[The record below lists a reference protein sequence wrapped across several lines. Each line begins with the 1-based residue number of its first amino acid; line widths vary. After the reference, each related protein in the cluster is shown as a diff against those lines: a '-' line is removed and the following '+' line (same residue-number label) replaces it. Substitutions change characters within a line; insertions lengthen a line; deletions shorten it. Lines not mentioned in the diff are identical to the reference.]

1 MVNQG
6 NDELKAEEVTKMS
19 RRDSP
24 AENESCRGNACTCT
38 SPLAQ
43 HSMEKELVS
52 SVLLQALEQGTPITL
67 TELLH
72 SRGQKCIMDMQCVVY
87 NVAKK
92 YILENRTRE
101 GAQKVIQAL
110 PELSIGRINAIAKMV
125 GIEPFRLSS
134 RQNMLTEDIVAK
146 WIHQKLCERKLL
158 TLDILQV
165 TFPQYYRRVL
175 RRILY
180 TEVWNFVL
188 SGEGG
193 RVGVSKQELQEML
206 PDIPE
211 EVIWSFTK
219 ENQKKNLR
227 VKCVGDALVAC
238 ELKRFEAAAQ
248 TESVH
253 KSILDAVKPEPSLGG
268 RRDLDVNSHYSNHMQ
283 PKESNGSAHIQSPEL
298 VPREIV
304 LDSNEL
310 NMQSQQLHEDLLRL
324 KQQQQLQKQMLIEQ
338 FKQQQ
343 EELAKQHE
351 KQLHDH
357 LQVSNFTTQRI
368 LQLQK
373 EKELLEQQAR
383 LQEQQ
388 RREQERQRQ
397 ELLMKKKDKP
407 EGHGSAN
414 ASSEVKQRLQE
425 FVLNKKHREAAA
437 SSINHSPPHHF
448 RQWAAHHSSLEHH
461 SPPHSGVSPP
471 YQHPVLGQYDH
482 AFPLRKTASDSNLK
496 VRSRLKEK
504 VTERRSSPLLR
515 RRDGSSSLKRKPLS
529 IDTTLC
535 NSAPGSGPSSP
546 QSGGIPATDNGN
558 GSTSIIGAEAEVG
571 GYPLMMKRM
580 LGTNDVNLYTSP
592 SLPNISLGLPAS
604 ATSTPAQQPG
614 SSTISAA
621 QAGLTTE
628 ALLKSR
634 IGHHF
639 AAGHLLPPA
648 YFVPLPQGGSADLN
662 NSFPPTNP
670 AYVQAQMKAL
680 EQAGMAPGPIN
691 PLLASGLATA
701 VHPHA
706 IQGIPVSADNN
717 STSPLSSGPLGRT
730 QSAPLP
736 TSQHIQQFQQQ
747 QQMLLQQQ
755 HQQFLQEKQ
764 QKYMQMQQQTLLKQQ
779 MRKQLRRENHVEESP
794 EEAEEDAAAAAAA
807 SSLQDAEMK
816 ETPPPKSG
824 PGDSG
829 SVVSPTATPSPPPS
843 SVTAIEVKQEPID
856 SDDDSHKI
864 TKEQEELE
872 KQQHVGQMRQ
882 PPIKAATVSGSIPVN
897 PLTRLSHCHRPLSRA
912 QSSPAAPFQ
921 IGSESGQFSPGDQPV
936 KHMFTTGLAYDSL
949 MQKHQCTCG
958 NNSLHPEHAGR
969 LQSIWARFQET
980 GIISRCERIKSRK
993 ATLDEIQSCHREG
1006 YTLFYGTNPLNRQKI
1021 DSKKLAGMPKIS
1033 FTVLPCGGFG
1043 LDSDTVWNDL
1053 HTSSAAR
1060 MAAGCVIELAFK
1072 VAAGELKNGFAV
1084 VRPPGHHAEP
1094 NQAMGFCFF
1103 NSVAIA
1109 AKQLRQKLKLEKILI
1124 LDWDVH
1130 HGNSTQKIFYEDPH
1144 VLYISMH
1151 RHDDGNF
1158 FPGTGAPDEC
1168 GSGPGLGYN
1177 VNIAFHGGVEPPMGD
1192 ADYIAAFRTIV
1203 MPIAREF
1210 SPDIVLVSAGFDAAM
1225 GHPAPLGG
1233 YQVTPACFGW
1243 MTKKLMTLAGGR
1255 VVLALEGGY
1264 DLAAI
1269 CDCSEVCSLSLL
1281 GDDVALLSEE
1291 AMHKPPCGNAI
1302 ASIERCVKIQSEF
1315 WPSVRRWSN
1324 TVSYSMVEA
1333 SKREK
1338 EEADTVTALA
1348 SLSMG
1353 VQSTDTDG
1361 SEPMEEE
1368 ETSPS

>member
-1 MVNQG
+1 M
-6 NDELKAEEVTKMS
+6 
-19 RRDSP
+19 
-24 AENESCRGNACTCT
+24 T
-38 SPLAQ
+38 S
-43 HSMEKELVS
+43 H
-52 SVLLQALEQGTPITL
+52 
-67 TELLH
+67 
-72 SRGQKCIMDMQCVVY
+72 
-87 NVAKK
+87 
-92 YILENRTRE
+92 
-101 GAQKVIQAL
+101 
-110 PELSIGRINAIAKMV
+110 
-125 GIEPFRLSS
+125 
-134 RQNMLTEDIVAK
+134 
-146 WIHQKLCERKLL
+146 
-158 TLDILQV
+158 
-165 TFPQYYRRVL
+165 PQ
-175 RRILY
+175 
-180 TEVWNFVL
+180 
-188 SGEGG
+188 
-193 RVGVSKQELQEML
+193 
-206 PDIPE
+206 
-211 EVIWSFTK
+211 
-219 ENQKKNLR
+219 
-227 VKCVGDALVAC
+227 
-238 ELKRFEAAAQ
+238 
-248 TESVH
+248 
-253 KSILDAVKPEPSLGG
+253 EPSLGG
-268 RRDLDVNSHYSNHMQ
+268 RRELDINSHYNHMQ
-283 PKESNGSAHIQSPEL
+283 PKESNGSAHMQSPEL
-298 VPREIV
+298 VRREPFM
-304 LDSNEL
+304 DSNDL
-310 NMQSQQLHEDLLRL
+310 NMQSQKLQEDLLRL
-324 KQQQQLQKQMLIEQ
+324 KQQQQMQKQMLIEQ

-351 KQLHDH
+351 KQLQDH
-357 LQVSNFTTQRI
+357 LQTQRI

-397 ELLMKKKDKP
+397 ELMKKKEKP

-425 FVLNKKHREAAA
+425 FVLSKKHREAAA
-437 SSINHSPPHHF
+437 NSINHSPPHHF

-471 YQHPVLGQYDH
+471 YQHPVLGQYDNT
-482 AFPLRKTASDSNLK
+482 FPLRKTASDSNLK

-515 RRDGSSSLKRKPLS
+515 RRNGPSSLKRKPLS

-546 QSGGIPATDNGN
+546 QSGGQPATDIGNGN
-558 GSTSIIGAEAEVG
+558 VMPSEAEVG

-580 LGTNDVNLYTSP
+580 LGNNDVNLYTSP

-604 ATSTPAQQPG
+604 ATSSHSQPG
-614 SSTISAA
+614 SSTITAA
-621 QAGLTTE
+621 QAGLTNE
-628 ALLKSR
+628 ALIASR
-634 IGHHF
+634 LSHPF
-639 AAGHLLPPA
+639 NAAGHILTPA
-648 YFVPLPQGGSADLN
+648 YFAPLQHGASADLN

-670 AYVQAQMKAL
+670 AFVQAQMKAL
-680 EQAGMAPGPIN
+680 EQAGMATGPVN
-691 PLLASGLATA
+691 PLIATGLATA

-706 IQGIPVSADNN
+706 IGGIPVQAESNSSAPLN
-717 STSPLSSGPLGRT
+717 SGLVAHARLIRSHHRPLGRT

-764 QKYMQMQQQTLLKQQ
+764 QQKYMQMQQQTLLKQQ
-779 MRKQLRRENHVEESP
+779 MRKQLRREDHVEESP

-816 ETPPPKSG
+816 ETPP
-824 PGDSG
+824 
-829 SVVSPTATPSPPPS
+829 SPATKRAAEEAVAETTADRPAAATPSPPPA
-843 SVTAIEVKQEPID
+843 TMTTIDIKQEPID
-856 SDDDSHKI
+856 SDEEKEKI
-864 TKEQEELE
+864 TQKEQEEIE
-872 KQQHVGQMRQ
+872 KQQHVGQLRQ
-882 PPIKAATVSGSIPVN
+882 PPIKAATVSGCIPVN

-921 IGSESGQFSPGDQPV
+921 IASESGQYSTTDQPV

-980 GIISRCERIKSRK
+980 GVVSRCERVKSRK
-993 ATLDEIQSCHREG
+993 ATLDEIQTCHSEG

-1021 DSKKLAGMPKIS
+1021 DSKKLAGLPKIS
-1033 FTVLPCGGFG
+1033 FTVLPCGGLG
-1043 LDSDTVWNDL
+1043 VDSDTVWNDL

-1060 MAAGCVIELAFK
+1060 MATGCVIELAFK
-1072 VAAGELKNGFAV
+1072 VAAGELKNGIAV

-1103 NSVAIA
+1103 NSIAIT
-1109 AKQLRQKLKLEKILI
+1109 AKQLRQKLKLDKIMI

-1168 GSGPGLGYN
+1168 GGGAGVGFN
-1177 VNIAFHGGVEPPMGD
+1177 VNLAFCGGVEPPMGD
-1192 ADYIAAFRTIV
+1192 AEYMAAFRTIV

-1210 SPDIVLVSAGFDAAM
+1210 SPDVVLVSAGFDAAL

-1243 MTKKLMTLAGGR
+1243 MTRKLMTLAGGR

-1269 CDCSEVCSLSLL
+1269 CDCSEACSLSLL
-1281 GDDVALLSEE
+1281 GDEVAPLSEE
-1291 AMHKPPCGNAI
+1291 AMHKQPNRNAVF
-1302 ASIERCVKIQSEF
+1302 SIERALKIQSEF
-1315 WPSVRRWSN
+1315 WPSVQRLSN
-1324 TVSYSMVEA
+1324 TVSYSLLEA
-1333 SKREK
+1333 TTREK

-1353 VQSTDTDG
+1353 VHSTDSAE

-1368 ETSPS
+1368 SSPS